1 MRTVDVLMHN
11 IHKDDT
17 GTAILRAYGLGISF
31 GGVEALNGLSFSIA
45 AGEIVAIIGPN
56 GAGKTT
62 AINVITGIYPVV
74 RGDVRFQGSS
84 IAGLKPF
91 QITALGIA
99 RTFQQV
105 QLFANMTVL
114 ENVMTGMHSRM
125 KSGFLGGFL
134 HYRAQRR
141 EETGVEQ
148 RAREILDFFG
158 LLPKADYMAS
168 HIPIRD
174 QKRLEIARAMASNPR
189 VLLLDEPAAGLNIRE
204 TEEMAELIRRLRNN
218 GPTIILV
225 EHNMHLVMDI
235 ADRVIVLHQ
244 GNKIGEGP
252 PAAIQQDQVVMAA
265 YLGE

>member
-1 MRTVDVLMHN
+1 MKADQVE
-11 IHKDDT
+11 
-17 GTAILRAYGLGISF
+17 GTILRVNDVHLSF
-31 GGVEALNGLSFSIA
+31 GGLAALAGVSLEAKR
-45 AGEIVAIIGPN
+45 GEILSIIGPN
-56 GAGKTT
+56 GAGKTCLINCISGFYRPQRGEVHYDGQILT
-62 AINVITGIYPVV
+62 ALAPHK
-74 RGDVRFQGSS
+74 
-84 IAGLKPF
+84 IAK
-91 QITALGIA
+91 LGIA